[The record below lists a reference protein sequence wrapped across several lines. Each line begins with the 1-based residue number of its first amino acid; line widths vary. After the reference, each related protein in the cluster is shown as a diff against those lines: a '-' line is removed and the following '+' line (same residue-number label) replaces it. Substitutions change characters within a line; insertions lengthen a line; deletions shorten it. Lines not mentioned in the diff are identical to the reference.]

1 MYPPDEEQASALPV
15 WAAFGDLMAC
25 LLGVFVLFFV
35 WIVSFEVT
43 MAKDLQAE
51 RSEREAA
58 TARLTVLESALAGP
72 LRAGL
77 ITFVDGRIGIR
88 GSVLFDLNSAELRST
103 GRTLMSEM
111 AGPLTAYLSSR
122 DESLMVSGFT
132 DDLPMR
138 GVLRTYRDN
147 WELSAQRSLTVVRA
161 LVEAGVPDDALFAA
175 GFGPNHPVASNDSD
189 ENRARNRR
197 VEMAP
202 VPRPRPLSL
211 DREAQ
216 DTSASAPAST
226 SGVRSGP

>member
-1 MYPPDEEQASALPV
+1 MYPPEEEQAAALPV
-15 WAAFGDLMAC
+15 WTAFGDLMAC

-35 WIVSFEVT
+35 WIVSFEVS
-43 MAKDLQAE
+43 MASDLEAE

-58 TARLTVLESALAGP
+58 TARLSVLESALAGP

-77 ITFVDGRIGIR
+77 ITFVGGRIGIR
-88 GSVLFDLNSAELRST
+88 GSVLFDLNSAELRSS
-103 GRTLMSEM
+103 GRTLLTEM
-111 AGPLTAYLSSR
+111 AGPLSAYLASR

-138 GVLRTYRDN
+138 GVLRTYKDN

-175 GFGPNHPVASNDSD
+175 GFGQNHPVAANDSD

-202 VPRPRPLSL
+202 VARPRPLAL
-211 DREAQ
+211 DRGAQ
-216 DTSASAPAST
+216 ESTASAPASAP
-226 SGVRSGP
+226 GVRSAP